1 MRKYLLAIILI
12 FLPVF
17 AFSNEAD
24 QKDLEESKVTAN
36 KVEDPIDI
44 SKNDY
49 EEDDDEEDEGGFLEY
64 IDELSDKY
72 EWIDAVEDWFEGED
86 DDEEDDEEDND
97 EDEEKENNDDKN
109 NSDDELDEEHHDD
122 YLDELQAGATVRVI
136 GSKNPKKDVKNVS
149 IFDFNPKVSYR
160 TVTDIRFNDNYQFTN
175 NKSEF
180 KDANLTSR
188 INSRIEFNKKLS
200 LEYQLRV
207 ARANQA
213 LEDDRRGQH
222 PEGGGDRT
230 FEDLSLYLRELA
242 LVYDNRKYAILAGK
256 LDIDFGTAWRWNRD
270 IWAHDVADNYRLTE
284 KLTVGG
290 IYRLGDRQKTGQYNF
305 GLFVYTNDRKNF
317 DNSIITS
324 RDSDTKADA
333 KPGDT
338 RGLESYLGT
347 LDINFDFGERYGQK
361 ESLFYH
367 FSVYNASVNSRA
379 TSINLGKLKDER
391 GSSASMNYIY
401 PFSDFYTLNFF
412 AEYTDIK
419 NVGGNSDI
427 SDRYTNITFLSKFDK
442 KWLLTLA
449 NATRTNKEFGAN
461 GFNQDLSEV
470 SFGYEFGKTSF
481 YDKLTFQVGYKHERF
496 DRKTSIDT
504 RNTYGALLR
513 IYKNF

>member
-17 AFSNEAD
+17 AFANEVD
-24 QKDLEESKVTAN
+24 QKDLKKGKVTAN
-36 KVEDPIDI
+36 KIEDPIDI
-44 SKNDY
+44 LKK
-49 EEDDDEEDEGGFLEY
+49 EDDEDFDDDEDDENDDESEEELDEEDEY
-64 IDELSDKY
+64 
-72 EWIDAVEDWFEGED
+72 
-86 DDEEDDEEDND
+86 DDEEDDYEDDENENNYEKQELDD
-97 EDEEKENNDDKN
+97 EDG
-109 NSDDELDEEHHDD
+109 D

-136 GSKNPKKDVKNVS
+136 GAKNPKKDVKNVS

-160 TVTDIRFNDNYQFTN
+160 TVTDIIFDDNYQFTN
-175 NKSEF
+175 RKSEY

-200 LEYQLRV
+200 LDYQLRV
-207 ARANQA
+207 ARSGQA
-213 LEDDRRGQH
+213 SENDRRDQLST
-222 PEGGGDRT
+222 GGGDRT
-230 FEDLSLYLRELA
+230 FEDVGVYLRELA

-256 LDIDFGTAWRWNRD
+256 LDIDFGVAWRWNRD
-270 IWAHDVADNYRLTE
+270 MWAHDVADNYRLTE

-290 IYRLGDRQKTGQYNF
+290 IYRLGDRKKTGQYNF

-317 DNSIITS
+317 DNAIITK
-324 RDSDTKADA
+324 RDSDTKSDA
-333 KPGDT
+333 RPGDT
-338 RGLESYLGT
+338 RSLGSYLGT
-347 LDINFDFGERYGQK
+347 LDVNFDFGERYGQK
-361 ESLFYH
+361 ERLFYH
-367 FSVYNASVNSRA
+367 FSVYNASINSRA

-401 PFSDFYTLNFF
+401 PFSDSYTLNFF

-427 SDRYTNITFLSKFDK
+427 SDRYTNITFLSKFYK

-449 NATRTNKEFGAN
+449 NATRTNKEFGAS
-461 GFNQDLSEV
+461 GFKQKLSEI

-496 DRKTSIDT
+496 EKRVPDDT
-504 RNTYGALLR
+504 RNTYGALMR